1 MVYICFIVN
10 RKKKILNS
18 PFTKKNYIIMLN
30 SLFSNIPLIIQDTA
44 SVEGDMG
51 MLWMLLSGILVFFMQ
66 AGFTLVE
73 SGMTRSK
80 NAVNIAMKNLLDICV
95 GSLTYW
101 FVGYSLMYGATSNG
115 WLFWSGL
122 FQGDGSDLFFQT
134 MFAATAAT
142 IVSGAIAGRT
152 KYSTYAIF
160 TVVMTAIIYPI
171 AGGWQ
176 WKGDNNAVIEAT
188 DGLEKIGGWL
198 ANAGFIDFAGSSIV
212 HAVGGFAAL
221 VAAFMVGPR
230 IGKYVD
236 GKVVPMPGHNQILAT
251 LGVFILWLGWFGF
264 NGGSQGAW
272 GGKAAVSAS
281 AVVVVTNLAAAAGA
295 MGALITTWIWYGKP
309 NLAQTLNGAL
319 AGLVSI
325 TAGCGNMTE
334 GGAVLAGLIGGIIV
348 VFSIEII
355 EKKLKID
362 DAIGAASVHGV
373 AGFWGTI
380 VIGLWGVDGDGP
392 IGLIN
397 AGETKQIVAQL
408 TGAVAYMVWAI
419 FLSFIVFGILK
430 YTIGLR
436 VTEAEELEGLDVS
449 EHGTL
454 AYPGKR
460 TRE

>member
-1 MVYICFIVN
+1 MSHLIN
-10 RKKKILNS
+10 NL
-18 PFTKKNYIIMLN
+18 
-30 SLFSNIPLIIQDTA
+30 PLVIQDA
-44 SVEGDMG
+44 AAVESLAGAIKDDMG

-80 NAVNIAMKNLLDICV
+80 NAVNIAMKNLLDIAV

-101 FVGYSLMYGATSNG
+101 FVGYSLMYGDTSNG
-115 WLFWSGL
+115 WFFWSGIM
-122 FQGDGSDLFFQT
+122 QGEGADLFFQT

-152 KYSTYAIF
+152 KYSTYVIF
-160 TVVMTAIIYPI
+160 SIVMTAIIYPI

-176 WKGDNNAVIEAT
+176 WQGS
-188 DGLEKIGGWL
+188 GWL
-198 ANAGFIDFAGSSIV
+198 TELGFIDFAGSSIV

-221 VAAFMVGPR
+221 VAAYMVGPR
-230 IGKYVD
+230 IGKFID
-236 GKVVPMPGHNQILAT
+236 GKVMPIPGHNQILAT

-264 NGGSQGAW
+264 NGGSQLAW
-272 GGKAAVSAS
+272 GGDDAVDAS
-281 AVVVVTNLAAAAGA
+281 KVVLITNLAAAAGA
-295 MGALITTWIWYGKP
+295 LGALITTWIWYGKP
-309 NLAQTLNGAL
+309 HLAQSLNGAL

-325 TAGCGNMTE
+325 TAGCGNMTA

-373 AGFWGTI
+373 VGFWGTI
-380 VIGLWGVDGDGP
+380 VIGLWGVDGDTK
-392 IGLIN
+392 IGLFNGGGADQLI
-397 AGETKQIVAQL
+397 TQL
-408 TGAVAYMVWAI
+408 TGGVAYAVWAVV
-419 FLSFIVFGILK
+419 LSFIVFGILK
-430 YTIGLR
+430 KTVGLR
-436 VTEAEELEGLDVS
+436 VTEQEEVAGLDIS
-449 EHGTL
+449 EHGSI

-460 TRE
+460 ERGQD

>member
-1 MVYICFIVN
+1 MSHLIN
-10 RKKKILNS
+10 NL
-18 PFTKKNYIIMLN
+18 
-30 SLFSNIPLIIQDTA
+30 PLIIQDA
-44 SVEGDMG
+44 AAVESLAGAIKDDMG

-80 NAVNIAMKNLLDICV
+80 NAVNIAMKNLLDIAV

-101 FVGYSLMYGATSNG
+101 FVGYSLMYGDTSNG
-115 WLFWSGL
+115 WFFWSGIM
-122 FQGDGSDLFFQT
+122 QGEGADLFFQT

-152 KYSTYAIF
+152 KYSTYVIF
-160 TVVMTAIIYPI
+160 SIVMTAIIYPI

-176 WKGDNNAVIEAT
+176 WQGS
-188 DGLEKIGGWL
+188 GWL
-198 ANAGFIDFAGSSIV
+198 TELGFIDFAGSSIV

-221 VAAFMVGPR
+221 VAAYLVGPR
-230 IGKYVD
+230 IGKFVD
-236 GKVVPMPGHNQILAT
+236 GKVMPIPGHNQILAT

-264 NGGSQGAW
+264 NGGSQLAW
-272 GGKAAVSAS
+272 GGDDAVAAST
-281 AVVVVTNLAAAAGA
+281 VVLITNLAAAAGA
-295 MGALITTWIWYGKP
+295 LGALITTWIWYGKP
-309 NLAQTLNGAL
+309 HLAQSLNGAL

-325 TAGCGNMTE
+325 TAGCGNMTA

-373 AGFWGTI
+373 VGFWGTI
-380 VIGLWGVDGDGP
+380 VIGLWGVDGDT
-392 IGLIN
+392 GLGLFNGGGADQFI
-397 AGETKQIVAQL
+397 AQL
-408 TGAVAYMVWAI
+408 TGGVAYAVWAVV
-419 FLSFIVFGILK
+419 LSFIVFGILK
-430 YTIGLR
+430 KTVGLR
-436 VTEAEELEGLDVS
+436 VTEEEEVAGLDIS
-449 EHGTL
+449 EHGSI

-460 TRE
+460 ERG

>member
-1 MVYICFIVN
+1 MSHLIN
-10 RKKKILNS
+10 NL
-18 PFTKKNYIIMLN
+18 
-30 SLFSNIPLIIQDTA
+30 PLVIQDA
-44 SVEGDMG
+44 AAVESLAGAIKDDMG

-80 NAVNIAMKNLLDICV
+80 NAVNIAIKNLLDIAV

-101 FVGYSLMYGATSNG
+101 FVGYSLMYGDTSNG
-115 WLFWSGL
+115 WFFWSGIM
-122 FQGDGSDLFFQT
+122 QGEGADLFFQT

-152 KYSTYAIF
+152 KYSTYVIF
-160 TVVMTAIIYPI
+160 SIVMTAIIYPI

-176 WKGDNNAVIEAT
+176 WQGS
-188 DGLEKIGGWL
+188 GWL
-198 ANAGFIDFAGSSIV
+198 TELGFIDFAGSSIV

-221 VAAFMVGPR
+221 VAAYLVGPR
-230 IGKYVD
+230 IGKFVD
-236 GKVVPMPGHNQILAT
+236 GKVMPIPGHNQILAT

-264 NGGSQGAW
+264 NGGSQLAW
-272 GGKAAVSAS
+272 GGDDAVAAST
-281 AVVVVTNLAAAAGA
+281 VVLITNLAAAAGA
-295 MGALITTWIWYGKP
+295 LGALITTWIWYGKP
-309 NLAQTLNGAL
+309 HLAQSLNGAL

-325 TAGCGNMTE
+325 TAGCGNMTA

-373 AGFWGTI
+373 VGFWGTI
-380 VIGLWGVDGDGP
+380 VIGLWGVDGDT
-392 IGLIN
+392 GLGLFNGGGADQLI
-397 AGETKQIVAQL
+397 AQL
-408 TGAVAYMVWAI
+408 TGGVAYAVWAVV
-419 FLSFIVFGILK
+419 LSFIVFGILK
-430 YTIGLR
+430 KTVGLR
-436 VTEAEELEGLDVS
+436 VTEEEEVAGLDIS
-449 EHGTL
+449 EHGTI

-460 TRE
+460 ERG

>member
-1 MVYICFIVN
+1 MFN
-10 RKKKILNS
+10 LLFLN
-18 PFTKKNYIIMLN
+18 T
-30 SLFSNIPLIIQDTA
+30 PLIIQDAAT
-44 SVEGDMG
+44 VEGDMG

-101 FVGYSLMYGATSNG
+101 LVGYSLMYGATENG
-115 WLFWSGL
+115 WFFWSGL
-122 FQGDGSDLFFQT
+122 VQGDGADLFFQT

-160 TVVMTAIIYPI
+160 TVVMTALIYPI
-171 AGGWQ
+171 AGGWE
-176 WKGDNNAVIEAT
+176 WN
-188 DGLEKIGGWL
+188 GGWL
-198 ANAGFIDFAGSSIV
+198 NDVDGYFFDVEFIDFAGSSIV
-212 HAVGGFAAL
+212 HGVGGFAAL
-221 VAAFMVGPR
+221 VAAYMVGPR
-230 IGKYVD
+230 IGKFVD
-236 GKVVPMPGHNQILAT
+236 GKVIPMPGHNQVLAT

-264 NGGSQGAW
+264 NGGSQLAW
-272 GGKAAVSAS
+272 GGDDAVAAS

-295 MGALITTWIWYGKP
+295 LGALITTWIWYGKP

-325 TAGCGNMTE
+325 TAGCGNMSET
-334 GGAVLAGLIGGIIV
+334 GAVLAGLIGGVLV
-348 VFSIEII
+348 VFSIEFI

-380 VIGLWGVDGDGP
+380 VIGLWGISGDDP
-392 IGLIN
+392 IGIFNGGPSDQLI
-397 AGETKQIVAQL
+397 VQL
-408 TGAVAYMVWAI
+408 TGALSYMVWAVL
-419 FLSFIVFGILK
+419 LSFLVFGILK
-430 YTIGLR
+430 ITIGLR
-436 VTEAEELEGLDVS
+436 VSEKEELEGLDMS
-449 EHGTL
+449 EHGSL